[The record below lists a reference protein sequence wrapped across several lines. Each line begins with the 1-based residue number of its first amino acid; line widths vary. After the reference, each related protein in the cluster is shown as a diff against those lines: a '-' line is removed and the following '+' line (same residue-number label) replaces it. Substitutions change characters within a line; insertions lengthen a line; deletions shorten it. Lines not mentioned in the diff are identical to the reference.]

1 MTDQTDYLKC
11 ADVLLSGHYRDV
23 TTKDIALSNAYAVL
37 DIAQTLRTM
46 REDTLRI
53 GMNLNQVA
61 GKLTSDDGIGVGDLL
76 ADIAARPEIKVGG
89 ECQHEAWEER
99 GGSRRCADCREYL
112 GGVGGES

>member
-1 MTDQTDYLKC
+1 MTDHLKS
-11 ADVLLSGHYRDV
+11 AEVLIEKPYSDV
-23 TTKDIALSNAYAVL
+23 TDRAIGLIHGHALI